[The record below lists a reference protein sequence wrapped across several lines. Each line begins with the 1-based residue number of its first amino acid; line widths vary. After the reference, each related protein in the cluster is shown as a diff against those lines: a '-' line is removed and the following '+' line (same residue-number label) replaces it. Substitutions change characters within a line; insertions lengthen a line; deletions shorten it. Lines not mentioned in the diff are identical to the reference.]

1 VSETNETPSETAP
14 RRLRGQ
20 AVWISIDQY
29 NRLGVQAE
37 KTGKSRSALV
47 RRAVELMLRRLEK
60 PIGEL
65 EVR

>member
-1 VSETNETPSETAP
+1 MQDENETPSETAP
-14 RRLRGQ
+14 RRLKGQ

-37 KTGKSRSALV
+37 KAGKSRSALV
-47 RRAVELMLRRLEK
+47 RRAVESMLRRLEK
-60 PIGEL
+60 PSAEL

>member
-1 VSETNETPSETAP
+1 VSETNETPSKTER
-14 RRLRGQ
+14 RRLKGQ
-20 AVWISIDQY
+20 AIWISIDQY

-37 KTGKSRSALV
+37 KAGKSRSALV

-60 PIGEL
+60 PTAEL

>member
-1 VSETNETPSETAP
+1 MQDENETPSETAP
-14 RRLRGQ
+14 RRRGGQ

-37 KTGKSRSALV
+37 KAGKSRSALV
-47 RRAVELMLRRLEK
+47 RRAVELMLRRMEK
-60 PIGEL
+60 PSAEL

>member
-1 VSETNETPSETAP
+1 MQDENETPSETAP

-20 AVWISIDQY
+20 AVWISVDQY

-37 KTGKSRSALV
+37 KAGKSRSALV
-47 RRAVELMLRRLEK
+47 RRAVETMLRRLEK
-60 PIGEL
+60 PSAEL

>member
-1 VSETNETPSETAP
+1 MQDENETPSETAP
-14 RRLRGQ
+14 RRLKGQ

-29 NRLGVQAE
+29 NRLGVQAQ
-37 KTGKSRSALV
+37 KAGKSRSALV

-60 PIGEL
+60 PSGEL

>member
-1 VSETNETPSETAP
+1 MQDESETPSETAP
-14 RRLRGQ
+14 RRLKGQ

-37 KTGKSRSALV
+37 KAGKSRSALV
-47 RRAVELMLRRLEK
+47 RRAVETMLRRLEK
-60 PIGEL
+60 PTAEL